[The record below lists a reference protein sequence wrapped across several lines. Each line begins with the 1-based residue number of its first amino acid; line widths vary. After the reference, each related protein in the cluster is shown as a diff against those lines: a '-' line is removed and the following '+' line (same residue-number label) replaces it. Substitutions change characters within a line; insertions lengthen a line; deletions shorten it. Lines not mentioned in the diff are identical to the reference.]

1 MVTVKEIKTAENSQ
15 GEKFYGLIV
24 QSGAVPVKS
33 KRTGRVYFTAKT
45 AFVATTFDEETATSL
60 IGTQFEGTIRKIPTD
75 PYEYTIEET
84 GEVIELAHR
93 WEYFDPA
100 LDLEEQIVD
109 IADIMQA

>member
-1 MVTVKEIKTAENSQ
+1 MVTVKEVKTAENSQ

-33 KRTGRVYFTAKT
+33 KQTGRVYFTAKT

-93 WEYFDPA
+93 WEYFDPS
-100 LDLEEQIVD
+100 LDIEEQIVE
-109 IADIMQA
+109 IADIM